1 MADLTEIFG
10 GWSPSSTPQID
21 PPDVQLANA
30 MRSAGLEPPPDIRLD
45 GRLHRFSS
53 GTKGGSGHGDKSG
66 WYVCFG
72 DGIPAGRFGD
82 WRSSVEMAFRADI
95 GRQLSPFEEMSHT
108 RRLSE
113 ARTLRDAETE
123 KKHEVA
129 ANVVDT
135 IWAGCTQATTDH
147 PYLKRKG
154 IDAHGARVTGDGRL
168 VLPLYDE
175 NSSLCS
181 LQYISADGEK
191 LYHVGGST
199 SGKFWMTGSFDE
211 PGTLYIAEGF
221 ATAATITEQS
231 GRPCVAAYSASN
243 LVKVAGIMRDM
254 YGISQDIVIVAD
266 NDASGV
272 GQAHA
277 DQASALYKTRTVT
290 PPERGDAND
299 YVAAG
304 HNLSILLMPPKL
316 DWLVQADDFC
326 SKPEPITWLVKKW
339 IQSEA
344 LIMVHGPSAGGKTFV
359 VLDWILRMA
368 SDTPDWCGKQHKI
381 RPGCNVIYL
390 AGEGHK
396 GIKSRVAGWKHFHHI
411 RKRLRMHISRD
422 GCDLNTKNGLQ
433 RVIENINGLDSKPSI
448 IVVDTLHRFLL
459 GDENSA
465 QDTKGMLDSCS
476 ILMAKYNCTVLLV
489 HHTGVSEEA
498 QHRARGSSAWR
509 GALDIE
515 ISIVPGKQRGGP
527 IEIVQRKSK
536 DSELTDSIWVELE
549 RFAVPGWDNEDGE
562 PSMAA
567 VVIQI
572 DEPPEVK
579 KDSKL
584 SVNMKVFENAWWSS
598 GAEIRGKKPYL
609 SRSGLVA
616 KLQADG
622 VSETLISRKLR
633 PGSEDQLIGSLRMGE
648 TIVDH
653 ENGWVVEDKVWSNML
668 MINKNSL

>member
-1 MADLTEIFG
+1 MADLTEILG
-10 GWSPSSTPQID
+10 DWSPSNQPQID
-21 PPDVQLANA
+21 PPEIQLANA
-30 MRSAGLEPPPDIRLD
+30 MRSAGLEPPTDIRLD
-45 GRLHRFSS
+45 GRLHRFAS

-82 WRSSVEMAFRADI
+82 WRSSVEMPFRADI
-95 GRQLSPFEEMSHT
+95 GREISPWEEMSHT

-113 ARTLRDAETE
+113 ARALRDAETE
-123 KKHEVA
+123 KQHEVA
-129 ANVVDT
+129 ANVVET
-135 IWAGCTQATTDH
+135 IWAGCTQATIDH

-154 IDAHGARVTGDGRL
+154 IVPHGARVTGDGRL

-175 NSSLCS
+175 HSILCS

-191 LYHVGGST
+191 KYHVGGPT
-199 SGKFWMTGSFDE
+199 SGKFWMVGSFDE

-221 ATAATITEQS
+221 ATAATITEQT

-243 LVKVAGIMRDM
+243 LVKAAGIMRGRH
-254 YGISQDIVIVAD
+254 GIGQDIVIVAD
-266 NDASGV
+266 NDESGV
-272 GQAHA
+272 GQSHA

-304 HNLSILLMPPKL
+304 RDLSILLMPPKL
-316 DWLVQADDFC
+316 DWLVQADEFC

-339 IQSEA
+339 IQAEA

-368 SDTPDWCGKQHKI
+368 ADIPHWCGEQHKI
-381 RPGCNVIYL
+381 KPGAHVVYL

-396 GIKSRVAGWKHFHHI
+396 GIKSRVAGWKHYHHVP
-411 RKRLRMHISRD
+411 RLRMHISRD
-422 GCDLNTKNGLQ
+422 GCDLNTREGLQ
-433 RVIENINGLDSKPSI
+433 RVVDNINSLKNKPAI

-459 GDENSA
+459 GDENSSV
-465 QDTKGMLDSCS
+465 DTKGMLDACA
-476 ILMAKYNCTVLLV
+476 ILMRKYSCTVLLV
-489 HHTGVSEEA
+489 HHTGVSEES

-515 ISIVPGKQRGGP
+515 ISIIPSKQRGGP

-536 DSELTDSIWVELE
+536 DSELTDSVWVELE
-549 RFAVPGWDNEDGE
+549 RFAVPGWDNEDHE

-567 VVIQI
+567 AVIHV
-572 DEPPEVK
+572 EAPPEAK

-584 SVNMKVFENAWWSS
+584 DVFKKTITDAFWSS
-598 GAEIRGKKPYL
+598 GAEVRDGKPYI
-609 SRSGLVA
+609 SRSGLVE
-616 KLQADG
+616 KLTADG
-622 VSETLISRKLR
+622 VSETLIARKLR
-633 PGSEDQLIGSLRMGE
+633 PGSSDQLIGALRADGS
-648 TIVDH
+648 IIDQ
-653 ENGWVVEDKVWSNML
+653 ENGWVVAEAGWCMQL
-668 MINKNSL
+668 ILLKNSR

>member
-1 MADLTEIFG
+1 MADLTKILG
-10 GWSPSSTPQID
+10 DWSPSSPKQID
-21 PPDVQLANA
+21 PPEIQLFNA
-30 MRSAGLEPPPDIRLD
+30 IRSAGLEPPADIRLD
-45 GRLHRFSS
+45 GRLHRFAS

-82 WRSSVEMAFRADI
+82 WRSGVEMSFRADI
-95 GRQLSPFEEMSHT
+95 GRTLSPFEEMSHT
-108 RRLSE
+108 NRLVE
-113 ARTLRDAETE
+113 ARSLRDAETE
-123 KKHEVA
+123 KKQEVA

-135 IWAGCTQATTDH
+135 IWSGCTHATTDH

-175 NSSLCS
+175 NSILCS
-181 LQYISADGEK
+181 LQYIDSDGDK
-191 LYHVGGST
+191 KYHTGGAT
-199 SGKFWMTGSFDE
+199 GGKFWMVGAFDE

-221 ATAATITEQS
+221 ATAATIHEQTD
-231 GRPCVAAYSASN
+231 RPCVAAYSASN
-243 LVKVAGIMRDM
+243 LVKVAGIMRNRH
-254 YGISQDIVIVAD
+254 GTNQDIVIVAD
-266 NDASGV
+266 NDESGV
-272 GQAHA
+272 GQSHA

-304 HNLSILLMPPKL
+304 HDLSILLVPPKL
-316 DWLVQADDFC
+316 DWLVQADEFC

-368 SDTPDWCGKQHKI
+368 ADIPDWCGEQHKI
-381 RPGCNVIYL
+381 KPGGNVVYL

-396 GIKSRVAGWKHFHHI
+396 GIKSRVAGWKHYHHVP
-411 RKRLRMHISRD
+411 RLRMHISRD
-422 GCDLNTKNGLQ
+422 GCDLNTKEGLQ
-433 RVIENINGLDSKPSI
+433 RVVDNINSLNQKPTI

-459 GDENSA
+459 GDENSSV
-465 QDTKGMLDSCS
+465 DTKGMLDACS
-476 ILMAKYNCTVLLV
+476 ILMSKYKCTVLLV
-489 HHTGVSEEA
+489 HHTGVSEET

-515 ISIVPGKQRGGP
+515 ISIVPSKHRGGP

-536 DSELTDSIWVELE
+536 DSELTDSVWVELE
-549 RFAVPGWDNEDGE
+549 RFAVPGWENEDGE

-567 VVIQI
+567 VVNQI
-572 DEPPEVK
+572 DAPQEVK

-584 SVNMKVFENAWWSS
+584 SVNMKVFENAWWSAN
-598 GAEIRGKKPYL
+598 AEVRDGKPYL
-609 SRSGLVA
+609 SRSGLVE

-633 PGSEDQLIGSLRMGE
+633 PGSSDQLIGSLRMGE

-653 ENGWVVEDKVWSNML
+653 DNGWLVNDLVWSNILML
-668 MINKNSL
+668 NKNSR

>member
-1 MADLTEIFG
+1 MADLTKILG
-10 GWSPSSTPQID
+10 DWSPSSPKQLD
-21 PPDVQLANA
+21 PPEIQLFNA
-30 MRSAGLEPPPDIRLD
+30 IRSAGLEPPADIRLD
-45 GRLHRFSS
+45 GRLHRFPS

-82 WRSSVEMAFRADI
+82 WRSGVEMSFRADI
-95 GRQLSPFEEMSHT
+95 GRTLSPFEEMSHT
-108 RRLSE
+108 NRLVE
-113 ARTLRDAETE
+113 ARSLRDAETE
-123 KKHEVA
+123 KKQEVA

-135 IWAGCTQATTDH
+135 IWSGCTFATTDH
-147 PYLKRKG
+147 PYLKRKD

-175 NSSLCS
+175 NSILCS
-181 LQYISADGEK
+181 LQYIDSDGDK
-191 LYHVGGST
+191 KYHIGGAT
-199 SGKFWMTGSFDE
+199 NGKFWMVGSFDE

-221 ATAATITEQS
+221 ATAATIHEQT

-243 LVKVAGIMRDM
+243 LVKVAGILRGRHGME
-254 YGISQDIVIVAD
+254 QDIVVVAD
-266 NDASGV
+266 NDESGV
-272 GQAHA
+272 GQSYA
-277 DQASALYKTRTVT
+277 DQASAIHKTRTVT

-304 HNLSILLMPPKL
+304 RDLSILLMPPKL
-316 DWLVQADDFC
+316 DWLVQADEFC

-339 IQSEA
+339 IQEEA

-368 SDTPDWCGKQHKI
+368 ADLPNWCGEQHKI
-381 RPGCNVIYL
+381 KPGGNVIYL

-396 GIKSRVAGWKHFHHI
+396 GIKSRVAGWKHYHNVP
-411 RKRLRMHISRD
+411 RLRMHISRD
-422 GCDLNTKNGLQ
+422 GCDLNTKEGLQ
-433 RVIENINGLDSKPSI
+433 RVVDNINSLNQKPTI

-459 GDENSA
+459 GDENSSV
-465 QDTKGMLDSCS
+465 DTKGMLDACS
-476 ILMAKYNCTVLLV
+476 VLMSKYRCTVLLV
-489 HHTGVSEEA
+489 HHTGVSEET

-515 ISIVPGKQRGGP
+515 ISVVPSKQRGGP
-527 IEIVQRKSK
+527 IEIIQRKSK
-536 DSELTDSIWVELE
+536 DSELTDSVWVELE
-549 RFAVPGWDNEDGE
+549 RFAVPGWENEDGE

-567 VVIQI
+567 VVNQI
-572 DEPPEVK
+572 DAPKEVK

-584 SVNMKVFENAWWSS
+584 SVNMKVFENAWWSA
-598 GAEIRGKKPYL
+598 GAEVRNEKPYL
-609 SRSGLVA
+609 SRSGLVE

-633 PGSEDQLIGSLRMGE
+633 PGSEDQLIGSLRLGE

-653 ENGWVVEDKVWSNML
+653 DNGWVVNDMVWCNLL
-668 MINKNSL
+668 MINKNSR